1 MGNACSDYY
10 ESLYCPG
17 EKAMCLSH
25 PDAVAY
31 YQRITTFL
39 DCSCLPGG
47 FARARILGLR
57 GEARQFYNIEHTK
70 YLRSPAKSIVEAS
83 LRGTQVDVS
92 CRYDPS
98 CFGDYL
104 FRVCEEL
111 NYGGW
116 SEEVNDKIK
125 QYGYEVRAEAWNE
138 YVPGLEAGTNV
149 HGLAIFV
156 KKIPIAK
163 QLL

>member
-1 MGNACSDYY
+1 MGNACCDYY

-17 EKAMCLSH
+17 ERALCLSH

-31 YQRITTFL
+31 YQRISTFL

-47 FARARILGLR
+47 FARARMLGLR
-57 GEARQFYNIEHTK
+57 GEARSLYNMEHNK
-70 YLRSPAKSIVEAS
+70 YLRSPARGIIEAS
-83 LRGTQVDVS
+83 LRSTQVDS
-92 CRYDPS
+92 SFRHDPS

-104 FRVCEEL
+104 FRVCDEL
-111 NYGGW
+111 NNEGW
-116 SEEVNDKIK
+116 ADKVKEKIE
-125 QYGYEVRAEAWNE
+125 QYGYEVHAEAWHE

-149 HGLAIFV
+149 HGLAVFV
-156 KKIPIAK
+156 KKIPAAT